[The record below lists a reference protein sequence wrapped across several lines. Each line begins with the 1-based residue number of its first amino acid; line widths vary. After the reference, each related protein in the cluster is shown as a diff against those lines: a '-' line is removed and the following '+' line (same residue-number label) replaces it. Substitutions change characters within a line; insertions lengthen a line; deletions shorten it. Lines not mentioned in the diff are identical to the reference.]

1 MFLKLLSLFIT
12 SRIVCKNMIISNTI
26 NSEKDI
32 HINPNLGYDD
42 RYVHYYANVTEI
54 GIDKITRYMDIL
66 EKMNTLKKIT
76 SYGPY
81 RDDSEKIS
89 NILRDEIGHMDIR
102 SYSIKRGLISD
113 W

>member
-1 MFLKLLSLFIT
+1 MFLKLLSLFIS
-12 SRIVCKNMIISNTI
+12 SRIICKNIINSNTI

-32 HINPNLGYDD
+32 HINPNLGYDE

-54 GIDKITRYMDIL
+54 GVEKIKRYMDIL
-66 EKMNTLKKIT
+66 EKINILQRTT
-76 SYGPY
+76 VNGPY
-81 RDDSEKIS
+81 IHDSEKIS

-102 SYSIKRGLISD
+102 SYSIKRGLLSD